1 MSGVDIRPWGEPLP
15 APFTELFMSLDS
27 SLGRGRVCDFGVVG
41 VVGVGV
47 MERGAVIEGVGVGVA
62 RPESLSSLFAVASV
76 SALVEEGES
85 IDMVCCLIA
94 PSMAAAS

>member
-1 MSGVDIRPWGEPLP
+1 
-15 APFTELFMSLDS
+15 
-27 SLGRGRVCDFGVVG
+27 
-41 VVGVGV
+41 
-47 MERGAVIEGVGVGVA
+47 MERGAAVEGVGVGVA

-85 IDMVCCLIA
+85 IDMVCCFIA